1 MIPQRAH
8 NFGTY
13 FATTQTWGRRSIFQ
27 ADALARLLIAT
38 LLHYREQQKYLL
50 HEFVL
55 MPNHVHLLLTPL
67 NIALERAMQLIKGGY
82 SYRLRQTGRILE
94 VRQSG
99 FTDHRIRDHH
109 DYEHHLEYLRLNP
122 VRAGLCASPE
132 QFVYS
137 SASGLYSLDDV
148 PQRLKPVQLVAE
160 ARHG

>member
-1 MIPQRAH
+1 MLPQRAH

-27 ADALARLLIAT
+27 VDELARLLIET
-38 LLHYREQQKYLL
+38 LMHYRGQQKYLI

-55 MPNHVHLLLTPL
+55 MPNHLHLILTPL
-67 NIALERAMQLIKGGY
+67 NITLERAIQLIKGGY
-82 SYRLRQTGRILE
+82 SYRVGETGRKLE
-94 VRQSG
+94 VWQPG
-99 FTDHRIRDHH
+99 FTDHRIRDYG
-109 DYEHHLEYLRLNP
+109 DYEHHVEYLRFNP

-137 SASGLYSLDDV
+137 SASCLYSLDEV
-148 PQRLKPVQLVAE
+148 PQRLKPVQVVAE

>member
-8 NFGTY
+8 NCGTY

-27 ADALARLLIAT
+27 ADELARLLIET
-38 LLHYREQQKYLL
+38 LSHYRGQQKYLL

-82 SYRLRQTGRILE
+82 SYRVRQTGRILE
-94 VRQSG
+94 VWQSG

-137 SASGLYSLDDV
+137 SASGLYSLDDT